1 MAYSAMGSGDVNKY
15 DMGSP
20 STHIEPPF
28 ELEKNFEKFDIF
40 EKLGK
45 NWNFSKWQWG
55 WIYFHL
61 LSITWKERLRRAQ
74 NSWEFFG
81 ISAGLSFKK

>member
-15 DMGSP
+15 DMSSL

-45 NWNFSKWQWG
+45 NWNFSK
-55 WIYFHL
+55 
-61 LSITWKERLRRAQ
+61 
-74 NSWEFFG
+74 
-81 ISAGLSFKK
+81 